1 MGRTISIGAQ
11 SFEFIRKND
20 YFFIDKT
27 GHMRGVASCLRGCPS
42 GRTNLLAGIIS
53 SEGSRGVIL

>member
-20 YFFIDKT
+20 CFFVDKT
-27 GHMRGVASCLRGCPS
+27 GFIKGLYREHRYVRNGKGMD
-42 GRTNLLAGIIS
+42 
-53 SEGSRGVIL
+53 E